1 MKIHTRRFALMMPLL
16 LALTACAGGDKYP
29 FPPQFVDGRD
39 VTPQVLP
46 APPEKFSATY
56 TAEIEG
62 ILKRQAAL
70 TDADKAKVAA
80 EDHIR
85 PAMIVTPVLGSAYT
99 EEAYPALFTLL
110 RHSASDA
117 WRLADATQDHWSR
130 QRPWVADDRVEL
142 LVSPITRPSYPSGH
156 TVTNHV
162 WAHVLSELF
171 PNKRAAL
178 FARAYAVGKH
188 RVDAGVHFPSD
199 VAAGKKFAAIVFAK
213 MRSKPEFKRE
223 LAAARAELK
232 KPNRIARGDDA
243 ALPHGTVPK
252 APAAPCITPKPGE
265 SMTMCR

>member
-1 MKIHTRRFALMMPLL
+1 MNIQKRRFALMLPLL

-46 APPEKFSATY
+46 APPEKFSSVY
-56 TAEIEG
+56 NAEIEG

-117 WRLADATQDHWSR
+117 WRLADATQEHWGR
-130 QRPWVADDRVEL
+130 QRPWVSDDRVQL

-213 MRSKPEFKRE
+213 MRTKPAFQRE
-223 LAAARAELK
+223 LATARAELK
-232 KPNRIARGDDA
+232 KQPPLTRNDDVPLPRG
-243 ALPHGTVPK
+243 
-252 APAAPCITPKPGE
+252 AAPKTPTPCVTPKQGA
-265 SMTMCR
+265 SMTMCL